1 MRIEQLDYI
10 AAVARLGSF
19 RKAAEALHISQT
31 ALSES
36 VRRLERE
43 LGVDLL
49 ERGRHGARL
58 SESGRDLLPHMRTV
72 LDAVD
77 GLRLAADEQH
87 QTSRVVRIGTVHTAT
102 VPLLAPSI
110 RLFRA
115 AYPATQVEVICGLQA
130 DIHRGLLEG
139 ATDLGLINYLEGDDR
154 PPDLDAT
161 PLLSGHPVVC
171 LRSDSPLASRARVTI
186 SDLRSASL
194 IVMRPRYLMHR
205 YLNRLLGDTPGF
217 SYSVDGAE
225 MGKLMVAEGL
235 GVTVLPDFSVIG
247 DPLETRGV
255 ITWRPL
261 ADDQTAVHL
270 VIHRPRSAS
279 PPGPVRDLHRIFV
292 ECARTATGR

>member
-1 MRIEQLDYI
+1 MTSQQASRPIRITEPAIRSSYHFDQETIKLPWPAGCTIMRIEQLDYI

-19 RKAAEALHISQT
+19 RKAAEALHISQP

-36 VRRLERE
+36 VRSLERE

-130 DIHRGLLEG
+130 
-139 ATDLGLINYLEGDDR
+139 
-154 PPDLDAT
+154 
-161 PLLSGHPVVC
+161 
-171 LRSDSPLASRARVTI
+171 
-186 SDLRSASL
+186 
-194 IVMRPRYLMHR
+194 
-205 YLNRLLGDTPGF
+205 
-217 SYSVDGAE
+217 
-225 MGKLMVAEGL
+225 
-235 GVTVLPDFSVIG
+235 
-247 DPLETRGV
+247 
-255 ITWRPL
+255 
-261 ADDQTAVHL
+261 
-270 VIHRPRSAS
+270 
-279 PPGPVRDLHRIFV
+279 
-292 ECARTATGR
+292 